1 MRTLR
6 PGASSNSEHFGSGI
20 IKTVILPNEEINRLA
35 VEAEELKQYL
45 SAQQQVFEES
55 VSAFEKDRLIREQE
69 FKMKE
74 QEFTDTLGS
83 IRGRLEQ
90 RQRINYGL
98 AKDYFDYKHLVG
110 KTRQR
115 LQDENDLATV
125 ENQALKS
132 QLDKLIDAAKNETK
146 YSESL
151 YSQKSN

>member
-6 PGASSNSEHFGSGI
+6 PGASSNSENFGSGI

-69 FKMKE
+69 FKMKV

-90 RQRINYGL
+90 
-98 AKDYFDYKHLVG
+98 
-110 KTRQR
+110 
-115 LQDENDLATV
+115 
-125 ENQALKS
+125 
-132 QLDKLIDAAKNETK
+132 
-146 YSESL
+146 
-151 YSQKSN
+151 